1 MGRLGW
7 SANCGCRPLSLI
19 TSADMADVLFV
30 AHRYEESI
38 QQSRKAFDM
47 DPNFAIARFE
57 LGQVLA
63 QRKCTRK
70 RSRNFKKQWSFL
82 GVARPA
88 FRPRLPIAP
97 CPAGERKRLTHERFE
112 QSIRIVAFL
121 MLPTSPSCRPV

>member
-63 QRKCTRK
+63 QRKMYKEAIEELQKAVELSGGGATCISSSPTYCALSGRRK
-70 RSRNFKKQWSFL
+70 EALNS
-82 GVARPA
+82 
-88 FRPRLPIAP
+88 
-97 CPAGERKRLTHERFE
+97 
-112 QSIRIVAFL
+112 
-121 MLPTSPSCRPV
+121 